1 MALVFP
7 SNLQGDGDQFLSMF
21 IHKNYRMK
29 RDTIAQKPR
38 LLEIVLPIPNNLVQ
52 STAVSYQQES
62 LGFIGKQA
70 AELSEAFNGGV
81 KSIASTLK
89 QQLTSQNVGEGLK
102 YFGAQIAQDLGSQ
115 IPGIGD
121 IIQGGYY
128 GQGITRNPYE
138 VQMFSNVQFRS
149 HSFNYKFVPK
159 SLDEQN
165 TINTIIKKLKYH
177 MLPSYTT
184 LSKTYFRYPD
194 VFELILNTGKP
205 NDSADLENY
214 FFKFQP
220 CVLESVGVNY
230 NPEGSPFYHDT
241 GGNCKAPVSLTVDL
255 QFKELLI
262 AEREDIDKK
271 GAVDAQISG
280 TLSSGLNKE
289 EFF

>member
-21 IHKNYRMK
+21 VHKNYRMK

-38 LLEIVLPIPNNLVQ
+38 LLEIVLPIPNNLIQ
-52 STAVSYQQES
+52 GTSVSYQQES
-62 LGFIGKQA
+62 LGFFGKQA
-70 AELSEAFNGGV
+70 AELSSAFNGGA
-81 KSIASTLK
+81 KSIASVLK
-89 QQLTSQNVGEGLK
+89 QQLTSQNVGEGIK
-102 YFGAQIAQDLGSQ
+102 YFGAAIAQEFGSQ
-115 IPGIGD
+115 IPGIGN

-138 VQMFSNVQFRS
+138 VQMFSNVNFRS

-220 CVLESVGVNY
+220 CVLESVNVNF

-241 GGNCKAPVSLTVDL
+241 GGNGKAPVSLTVDL

-262 AEREDIDKK
+262 AEREDIDKTGVYK
-271 GAVDAQISG
+271 QQATGTFQIDTG
-280 TLSSGLNKE
+280 GQ
-289 EFF
+289 EF

>member
-21 IHKNYRMK
+21 VHKNYRMK

-38 LLEIVLPIPNNLVQ
+38 LLEIVLPIPNNLIQ
-52 STAVSYQQES
+52 GTSVSYQQES
-62 LGFIGKQA
+62 LGFFGKQA
-70 AELSEAFNGGV
+70 AELSSAFDGGA
-81 KSIASTLK
+81 KSIASVLK
-89 QQLTSQNVGEGLK
+89 QQLTSQNVGEGIK
-102 YFGAQIAQDLGSQ
+102 YFGAAILQEFGSE
-115 IPGIGD
+115 IPGIGN
-121 IIQGGYY
+121 IIRGGYY

-138 VQMFSNVQFRS
+138 VQMFSNVNFRS

-184 LSKTYFRYPD
+184 LAKTYFKYPD
-194 VFELILNTGKP
+194 IFELVLNTGRP
-205 NDSADLENY
+205 NDSGDLENY

-220 CVLESVGVNY
+220 CVLETINVNY

-241 GGNCKAPVSLTVDL
+241 GGNGKAPVSLTVDL

-262 AEREDIDKK
+262 PEREDIDKTGEITK
-271 GAVDAQISG
+271 QTAGTIQIDQG
-280 TLSSGLNKE
+280 GQ
-289 EFF
+289 EF

>member
-21 IHKNYRMK
+21 VHKNYRMK

-38 LLEIVLPIPNNLVQ
+38 LLEIVLPIPNNLVHGT
-52 STAVSYQQES
+52 SVSYQQES
-62 LGFIGKQA
+62 LGFIGKNA
-70 AELSEAFNGGV
+70 AELSSSFDGGV

-89 QQLTSQNVGEGLK
+89 EQLTSQNVLEGIK
-102 YFGAQIAQDLGSQ
+102 YFGAQIAQEFGSQ

-138 VQMFSNVQFRS
+138 VQMFSNVNFRS

-177 MLPSYTT
+177 MLPSYTS
-184 LSKTYFRYPD
+184 LAKTYFKYPD
-194 VFELILNTGKP
+194 IFELILNTGRP
-205 NDSADLENY
+205 NDSGDLENY

-220 CVLESVGVNY
+220 CVLESVNVNY

-241 GGNCKAPVSLTVDL
+241 GGNGKAPVSLTVDL

-262 AEREDIDKK
+262 PEREDIDKTGEITK
-271 GAVDAQISG
+271 QTAG
-280 TLSSGLNKE
+280 TIQQDLDGQ
-289 EFF
+289 EF

>member
-21 IHKNYRMK
+21 VHKNYRMK

-38 LLEIVLPIPNNLVQ
+38 LLEIVLPIPNNLIQ
-52 STAVSYQQES
+52 GTSVSYQQES
-62 LGFIGKQA
+62 LGFFGKQA
-70 AELSEAFNGGV
+70 AELSSAFNGGA
-81 KSIASTLK
+81 KSIASVLK
-89 QQLTSQNVGEGLK
+89 QQLTSQNVGEGIK
-102 YFGAQIAQDLGSQ
+102 YFGAAILQEFGSQ
-115 IPGIGD
+115 IPGIGN

-138 VQMFSNVQFRS
+138 VQMFSNVNFRS

-184 LSKTYFRYPD
+184 LEKTYFKYPD
-194 VFELILNTGKP
+194 IFELVLNTGRP
-205 NDSADLENY
+205 NDSGDLENY

-220 CVLESVGVNY
+220 CVLESVNVNY

-241 GGNCKAPVSLTVDL
+241 GGNGKAPVSLTLDL

-262 AEREDIDKK
+262 PEREDIDKIGEISK
-271 GAVDAQISG
+271 QTAGTIQIDQG
-280 TLSSGLNKE
+280 GQ
-289 EFF
+289 EF

>member
-21 IHKNYRMK
+21 VHKNYRMK

-38 LLEIVLPIPNNLVQ
+38 LLEIVLPIPNNLIQ
-52 STAVSYQQES
+52 GTSVSYQQES
-62 LGFIGKQA
+62 LGFFGKQA
-70 AELSEAFNGGV
+70 AELSSAFDGGA
-81 KSIASTLK
+81 KSIASVLK
-89 QQLTSQNVGEGLK
+89 QQLTSQNVGEGIK
-102 YFGAQIAQDLGSQ
+102 YFGAAILQEFGSQ
-115 IPGIGD
+115 IPGIGN

-138 VQMFSNVQFRS
+138 VQMFSNVNFRS

-184 LSKTYFRYPD
+184 LEKTYFKYPD
-194 VFELILNTGKP
+194 IFELVLNTGRP
-205 NDSADLENY
+205 NDSGDLENY

-220 CVLESVGVNY
+220 CVLESVNVNY

-241 GGNCKAPVSLTVDL
+241 GGNGKAPVSLTLDL

-262 AEREDIDKK
+262 PEREDIDKIGEISK
-271 GAVDAQISG
+271 QTAGTIQIDQG
-280 TLSSGLNKE
+280 GQ
-289 EFF
+289 EF

>member
-21 IHKNYRMK
+21 VHKNYRMK

-38 LLEIVLPIPNNLVQ
+38 LLEIVLPIPNNLIQ
-52 STAVSYQQES
+52 GTSVSYQQES
-62 LGFIGKQA
+62 LGFFGKQA
-70 AELSEAFNGGV
+70 AELSSAFDGGA
-81 KSIASTLK
+81 KSIASVLK
-89 QQLTSQNVGEGLK
+89 QQLTSQNVGEGIK
-102 YFGAQIAQDLGSQ
+102 YFGAAIAQEFGSQ
-115 IPGIGD
+115 IPGIGN

-138 VQMFSNVQFRS
+138 VQMFSNVNFRS

-184 LSKTYFRYPD
+184 LEKTYFKYPD
-194 VFELILNTGKP
+194 IFELVLNTGRP
-205 NDSADLENY
+205 NDSGDLENY

-220 CVLESVGVNY
+220 CVLESVNVNY

-241 GGNCKAPVSLTVDL
+241 GGNGKAPVSLTLDL

-262 AEREDIDKK
+262 PEREDIDKIGEISK
-271 GAVDAQISG
+271 QTAGTIQIDQG
-280 TLSSGLNKE
+280 GQ
-289 EFF
+289 EF

>member
-121 IIQGGYY
+121 IIGPSG
-128 GQGITRNPYE
+128 
-138 VQMFSNVQFRS
+138 
-149 HSFNYKFVPK
+149 NYATLDDPEKFV
-159 SLDEQN
+159 L
-165 TINTIIKKLKYH
+165 IIA
-177 MLPSYTT
+177 M
-184 LSKTYFRYPD
+184 
-194 VFELILNTGKP
+194 ILGR
-205 NDSADLENY
+205 L
-214 FFKFQP
+214 
-220 CVLESVGVNY
+220 
-230 NPEGSPFYHDT
+230 
-241 GGNCKAPVSLTVDL
+241 
-255 QFKELLI
+255 ELLVVM
-262 AEREDIDKK
+262 ALFMPMLWRD
-271 GAVDAQISG
+271 
-280 TLSSGLNKE
+280 
-289 EFF
+289 

>member
-21 IHKNYRMK
+21 VHKNYRMK

-38 LLEIVLPIPNNLVQ
+38 LLEIVLPIPNNLIQ
-52 STAVSYQQES
+52 GTSVSYQQES
-62 LGFIGKQA
+62 LGFFGKQA
-70 AELSEAFNGGV
+70 AELSSAFDGGA
-81 KSIASTLK
+81 KSIASVLK
-89 QQLTSQNVGEGLK
+89 QQLTSQNIGEGIK
-102 YFGAQIAQDLGSQ
+102 YFGAAILQEFGSE
-115 IPGIGD
+115 IPGIGN

-138 VQMFSNVQFRS
+138 VQMFSNVNFRS

-184 LSKTYFRYPD
+184 LAKTYFKYPD
-194 VFELILNTGKP
+194 IFELVLNTGRP
-205 NDSADLENY
+205 NDSGDLENY

-220 CVLESVGVNY
+220 CVLETINVNY

-241 GGNCKAPVSLTVDL
+241 GGNGKAPVSLTVDL

-262 AEREDIDKK
+262 PEREDIDKTGEITK
-271 GAVDAQISG
+271 QTAGTIQIDQG
-280 TLSSGLNKE
+280 GQ
-289 EFF
+289 EF

>member
-21 IHKNYRMK
+21 VHKNYRMK

-38 LLEIVLPIPNNLVQ
+38 LLEIVLPIPNNLTQ
-52 STAVSYQQES
+52 GTSVSYQQES
-62 LGFIGKQA
+62 LGFFGKQA
-70 AELSEAFNGGV
+70 AELGSAFDGGA
-81 KSIASTLK
+81 KSIASVLK
-89 QQLTSQNVGEGLK
+89 QQLTSQNVGEGIK
-102 YFGAQIAQDLGSQ
+102 YFGAAILQDVGSQ
-115 IPGIGD
+115 IPGIGN

-138 VQMFSNVQFRS
+138 VQMFSNVNFRS

-220 CVLESVGVNY
+220 CVLESVNVNF

-241 GGNCKAPVSLTVDL
+241 GGNGKAPVSLTVDL

-262 AEREDIDKK
+262 AEREDIDRT
-271 GAVDAQISG
+271 GVFGQQLNG
-280 TLSSGLNKE
+280 TFEIDPGVE
-289 EFF
+289 EY

>member
-21 IHKNYRMK
+21 VHKNYRMK

-38 LLEIVLPIPNNLVQ
+38 LLEIVLPIPNNLIQ
-52 STAVSYQQES
+52 GTSVSYQQES
-62 LGFIGKQA
+62 LGFFGKQA
-70 AELSEAFNGGV
+70 AELSSAFNGGA
-81 KSIASTLK
+81 KSIASVLK
-89 QQLTSQNVGEGLK
+89 QQLTSQNVGEGIK
-102 YFGAQIAQDLGSQ
+102 YFGAAIAQEFGSQ
-115 IPGIGD
+115 IPGIGN

-138 VQMFSNVQFRS
+138 VQMFSNVNFRS

-184 LSKTYFRYPD
+184 LEKTYFKYPD
-194 VFELILNTGKP
+194 IFELVLNTGRP
-205 NDSADLENY
+205 NDSGDLENY

-220 CVLESVGVNY
+220 CVLESVNVNY

-241 GGNCKAPVSLTVDL
+241 GGNGKAPVSLTLDL

-262 AEREDIDKK
+262 PEREDIDKIGEISK
-271 GAVDAQISG
+271 QTAGTIQIDQG
-280 TLSSGLNKE
+280 GQ
-289 EFF
+289 EF

>member
-1 MALVFP
+1 
-7 SNLQGDGDQFLSMF
+7 MF
-21 IHKNYRMK
+21 VHKNYRMK

-38 LLEIVLPIPNNLVQ
+38 LLEIVLPIPNNLIQ
-52 STAVSYQQES
+52 GTSVSYQQES
-62 LGFIGKQA
+62 LGFFGKQA
-70 AELSEAFNGGV
+70 AELSSAFNGGA
-81 KSIASTLK
+81 KSIAAVLK
-89 QQLTSQNVGEGLK
+89 QQLTSQNVGEGIK
-102 YFGAQIAQDLGSQ
+102 YFGAAIAQEFGSQ
-115 IPGIGD
+115 IPGIGN

-138 VQMFSNVQFRS
+138 VQMFSNVNFRS

-184 LSKTYFRYPD
+184 LEKTYFKYPD
-194 VFELILNTGKP
+194 IFELVLNTGRP
-205 NDSADLENY
+205 NDSGDLENY

-220 CVLESVGVNY
+220 CVLESVNVNY

-241 GGNCKAPVSLTVDL
+241 GGNGKAPVSLTLDL

-262 AEREDIDKK
+262 PEREDIDKIGEISK
-271 GAVDAQISG
+271 QTAGTIQIDQG
-280 TLSSGLNKE
+280 GQ
-289 EFF
+289 EF